1 MKKYLYLGFSGL
13 LFLIASIAM
22 PGCSKDEFDPEDY
35 TQSMISGEYG
45 KGKYWNLTT
54 ILNGDTIQTDGYV
67 RLDTKSQEADFRFVN
82 VIPGE
87 SSKEFNKI
95 PLIVSDNGLAFT
107 IDYLRKSDNIH
118 IFGTVT
124 FGEMTVDMTL
134 SE

>member
-13 LFLIASIAM
+13 LFLITSIAV
-22 PGCSKDEFDPEDY
+22 PGCSNHEFDPEDY
-35 TQSMISGEYG
+35 TQSLISGEYG
-45 KGKYWNLTT
+45 KGKYWNLIT
-54 ILNGDTIQTDGYV
+54 ILNGDTVKTDGFV

-87 SSKEFNKI
+87 SSKEFYKI
-95 PLIVSDNGLAFT
+95 PLISAHNRLAFT
-107 IDYLRKSDNIH
+107 IDYTRKSDSIH
-118 IFGTVT
+118 ISGTVT